1 MKTQAETIA
10 DLAVR
15 CAGPNEFENF
25 DRAFRKSLTVPKEAI
40 LKEEARQKRLRAKR
54 RARKPAYCGPA
65 TLVNYIIT
73 LSRRNTY

>member
-25 DRAFRKSLTVPKEAI
+25 DRAVRKSLTVSREAI
-40 LKEEARQKRLRAKR
+40 LKEDARWKRE
-54 RARKPAYCGPA
+54 RARKRAKNRA
-65 TLVNYIIT
+65 L
-73 LSRRNTY
+73 

>member
-25 DRAFRKSLTVPKEAI
+25 DRAFRKSLTVSKEAI
-40 LKEEARQKRLRAKR
+40 LKDDARRKRARAKR
-54 RARKPAYCGPA
+54 RTRKAG
-65 TLVNYIIT
+65 
-73 LSRRNTY
+73 